1 MPSVLRSIAV
11 FSFISAVALISAPG
25 CSQQGEGER
34 CDEAKNGDLD
44 CDDGLVC
51 VQASQLRD
59 KTGDRCCPVSETDRT
74 GLCTPSGVETETPD
88 PGDGGTGA
96 GGAAGAGAGGV
107 PAAGG
112 TSAGQSA
119 GGAPPPGG
127 SGTNRGVPSVDGGA
141 PAAGATTGGAGSP
154 SNSGGQ
160 GGAD

>member
-1 MPSVLRSIAV
+1 MPSVLRSVAV

-44 CDDGLVC
+44 CDDGLKC
-51 VQASQLRD
+51 VRDSELRD
-59 KTGDRCCPVSETDRT
+59 PAPNTDRCCPVSETDRT

-88 PGDGGTGA
+88 PVDTGGA
-96 GGAAGAGAGGV
+96 GGAAGAAGGD
-107 PAAGG
+107 ATGG

-119 GGAPPPGG
+119 GGVPGASG
-127 SGTNRGVPSVDGGA
+127 SGTSGGAPSVDGGA
-141 PAAGATTGGAGSP
+141 PAAGATTGGAGNP
-154 SNSGGQ
+154 SNGGQ

>member
-1 MPSVLRSIAV
+1 MPSVLRSVAV
-11 FSFISAVALISAPG
+11 FSFVSVVALMSAPG

-34 CDEAKNGDLD
+34 CDDAKNGDLD

-51 VQASQLRD
+51 VKASQLRD
-59 KTGDRCCPVSETDRT
+59 QTADRCCAVSETDRT

-88 PGDGGTGA
+88 PSDGGTGA
-96 GGAAGAGAGGV
+96 GGAAAGASAGGD
-107 PAAGG
+107 AAGG

-119 GGAPPPGG
+119 GGVPGSSG
-127 SGTNRGVPSVDGGA
+127 SGTTGGVPSVDGGA
-141 PAAGATTGGAGSP
+141 PAAGAATGGAGSP